1 VNSAVEKRI
10 AATPKRERTTFWKIS
25 TPTTATM
32 DGQGDAH
39 HLLRLSLRQMNRP
52 HDRLDRFVLF
62 GSANVR
68 ISASHQ
74 TAR

>member
-32 DGQGDAH
+32 DAAKAMPIIFCGC
-39 HLLRLSLRQMNRP
+39 
-52 HDRLDRFVLF
+52 RF
-62 GSANVR
+62 
-68 ISASHQ
+68 
-74 TAR
+74 AR